1 MSARAVR
8 TKTRKKKEKK
18 IIPVGV
24 AHIHSTFSNTIVTI
38 TDPQGNALVWSSS
51 GVQGFKGS
59 RKSTPYAAQTAVED
73 ATKKA
78 LDNHSMRSVDVFI
91 KGPGNSREAALRAFQ
106 SSGIQ
111 VNNIRDVT
119 PIPHNVCRPPKR
131 RRV

>member
-1 MSARAVR
+1 MSAKAVR
-8 TKTRKKKEKK
+8 RTRKKKEKK
-18 IIPVGV
+18 SIPVGV
-24 AHIHSTFSNTIVTI
+24 AHIHATFSNTIVTI
-38 TDPQGNALVWSSS
+38 SDPQGNAIVWSSA

-59 RKSTPYAAQTAVED
+59 RKSTPYAAQMAVED

-78 LDNHSMRSVDVFI
+78 QEHGLRSVEVYV

-111 VNNIRDVT
+111 VTMIRDVT
-119 PIPHNVCRPPKR
+119 PIPHNGCRPPKR

>member
-1 MSARAVR
+1 MSAKAVR
-8 TKTRKKKEKK
+8 KTRKKKEKK

-38 TDPQGNALVWSSS
+38 TDPQGNALAWSSA

-78 LDNHSMRSVDVFI
+78 Q
-91 KGPGNSREAALRAFQ
+91 E
-106 SSGIQ
+106 
-111 VNNIRDVT
+111 
-119 PIPHNVCRPPKR
+119 
-131 RRV
+131 